1 MSNNIKKR
9 TDLLTPQLLKTPLGQ
24 KVTYEFLK
32 SLSEGSSLEDALE
45 KGKYIAQQNSSLLP
59 FQISFIIDVLNVL
72 GPVFIQFF
80 SDYKTSKLQN
90 WLFKID
96 IIDYSKLNIIALLK
110 NTNSCLNCHYILYNL
125 FYNISFFISQLIEFT
140 RYNLQYN
147 KIVLCYIISLSLK
160 KQ

>member
-9 TDLLTPQLLKTPLGQ
+9 TDLVTPQLLKTPLGQ

-32 SLSEGSSLEDALE
+32 SLSEGSSLDDALE

-90 WLFKID
+90 
-96 IIDYSKLNIIALLK
+96 
-110 NTNSCLNCHYILYNL
+110 
-125 FYNISFFISQLIEFT
+125 
-140 RYNLQYN
+140 
-147 KIVLCYIISLSLK
+147 
-160 KQ
+160 

>member
-59 FQISFIIDVLNVL
+59 FQISFIIDILNVL

-90 WLFKID
+90 
-96 IIDYSKLNIIALLK
+96 
-110 NTNSCLNCHYILYNL
+110 
-125 FYNISFFISQLIEFT
+125 
-140 RYNLQYN
+140 
-147 KIVLCYIISLSLK
+147 
-160 KQ
+160 

>member
-24 KVTYEFLK
+24 KITYEFLK
-32 SLSEGSSLEDALE
+32 SLSKESSLEDALE

-59 FQISFIIDVLNVL
+59 FQISFIIDILNVL

-90 WLFKID
+90 
-96 IIDYSKLNIIALLK
+96 
-110 NTNSCLNCHYILYNL
+110 
-125 FYNISFFISQLIEFT
+125 
-140 RYNLQYN
+140 
-147 KIVLCYIISLSLK
+147 
-160 KQ
+160 